1 MTNRRCIC
9 FLAFFSILM
18 LLIRILFFDYSSG
31 DYEIFLKPWVLYMR
45 DNGGI
50 FSLSE
55 SFTNYNLP
63 YLTILALISYIPI
76 EPLYL
81 IKIVSILFDWL
92 IALLGFK
99 MVYQFSKEDKFN
111 KGMFTYIILLFAPT
125 VILNSSAWGQCDSI
139 YTFFVLLSIYNMITE
154 KYNKAFIY
162 LGISFAFKLQFI
174 FVFPLYVIL
183 FYCEKNIKMKHF
195 AFIPLIN
202 FILCIPGTLVGASPF
217 YTYKIYFLQA
227 GYYKKALNVANMYS
241 FFPSSEVIN
250 IIGVCVTLVLFILLL
265 IYCIRSGLKY
275 KAETILTLSLL
286 SVLICYFFLPCM
298 HERYMYIAD
307 IISIIWYKLYKRKIY
322 IPIIINLVSLITY
335 LGYLAYIPFKR
346 IIFMILSPLLLI
358 GIILLLF
365 DFNRNCLVYN
375 DRVNKC

>member
-18 LLIRILFFDYSSG
+18 LLIRILFFAYSSG

-50 FSLSE
+50 FSLNK

-139 YTFFVLLSIYNMITE
+139 YTFFLLLSIYDLVTE
-154 KYNKAFIY
+154 KYNRAFIY

-174 FVFPLYVIL
+174 FVFPIYVIL
-183 FYCEKNIKMKHF
+183 LFCKKEIKMMHF
-195 AFIPLIN
+195 ALVPIVN

-217 YTYKIYFLQA
+217 YTYEIYFLQV
-227 GYYKKALNVANMYS
+227 GYYKKALNVANVYN

-265 IYCIRSGLKY
+265 IYCIRVGLKY
-275 KAETILTLSLL
+275 KAETILSLSLL

-307 IISIIWYKLYKRKIY
+307 IVSIIWYKLYKRNIY
-322 IPIIINLVSLITY
+322 IPIIINFVSLVTY
-335 LGYLAYIPFKR
+335 LCYLAYIPFKNV
-346 IIFMILSPLLLI
+346 ILMILSPLLLI
-358 GIILLLF
+358 GIVLLLF
-365 DFNRNCLVYN
+365 DFKRNCLVYN